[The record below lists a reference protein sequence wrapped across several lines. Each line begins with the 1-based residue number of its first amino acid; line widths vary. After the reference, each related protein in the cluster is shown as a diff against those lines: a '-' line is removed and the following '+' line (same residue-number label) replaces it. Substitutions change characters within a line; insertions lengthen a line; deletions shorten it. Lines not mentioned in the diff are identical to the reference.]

1 MPERRKIMQ
10 YSICSFS
17 QAEITKFNDNN
28 PDYAIDPTDII
39 IFQWF
44 KDFIVDT
51 VTKKIDNKNYKGMWT
66 YEIDNIT
73 YFNIRYEA
81 IIDAFPILKFQSLK
95 SIQRRFDKYVKGGIL
110 LKKTVSHGKKGLF
123 TYFSLTDLF
132 KSFYMDKSNP
142 EQKINPHKVE
152 EITQKDEVALDK
164 NVLSKNEIDF
174 PMDKNVQ
181 SKEVALDKSVLSK
194 TLPLDKNVQSLIY
207 NSSNSLNSFTT
218 SDSSEPSNPSFGEEN
233 TLSQDFEISSVA
245 EEADFLETII
255 KLFGYNPMFNP
266 NPYPVLVHNMT
277 ECKISLTN
285 MSEYLEYAYKTLKKN
300 CKQQE
305 KFVSYFYKSFT
316 SEVYMAQFMFEKSK
330 LAKQK
335 EIAKAN
341 QIICPVCGCSHNKN
355 DSECPNEECHF
366 PREQLSSPEEITH
379 QKAIYDLRKNDFE
392 KYQEYEQ
399 KMTEMFD
406 KYPIT
411 IRFVDK
417 TKNTEYLNEVK
428 ELENKYLKLTVC

>member
-1 MPERRKIMQ
+1 MQ

-28 PDYAIDPTDII
+28 PDFAIDPTDII

-51 VTKKIDNKNYKGMWT
+51 VTKKIDNKGYKGMWT
-66 YEIDNIT
+66 YEIDGIT

-123 TYFSLTDLF
+123 TYFSLTELF
-132 KSFYMDKSNP
+132 KSFYTDKSNP
-142 EQKINPHKVE
+142 EQKINPHKTEKTV
-152 EITQKDEVALDK
+152 QDDEVAMDK
-164 NVLSKNEIDF
+164 NVLSKNSSDF
-174 PMDKNVQ
+174 PLDKNVQ
-181 SKEVALDKSVLSK
+181 CKELPLDKSVLSK
-194 TLPLDKNVQSLIY
+194 TFPLDKNVQSLIY
-207 NSSNSLNSFTT
+207 NSSNSLNSSTT
-218 SDSSEPSNPSFGEEN
+218 SDSSELPNPASDN
-233 TLSQDFEISSVA
+233 KNPLSQNTAFDSA
-245 EEADFLETII
+245 AEADFLETTI

-266 NPYPVLVHNMT
+266 NPYPVLVQNMT
-277 ECKISLTN
+277 ECRIPLSD
-285 MSEYLEYAYKTLKKN
+285 MGEYLEYAYKTLEKN
-300 CKQQE
+300 CKQPE

-330 LAKQK
+330 IEKQK
-335 EIAKAN
+335 EITKAN
-341 QIICPVCGCSHNKN
+341 SIICPVCGCSHNKN

-366 PREQLSSPEEITH
+366 PRESLSSSEEITH

-399 KMTEMFD
+399 KMAEMFD
-406 KYPIT
+406 KYPII
-411 IRFVDK
+411 IRFTDRI
-417 TKNTEYLNEVK
+417 KNTEYLNEVK
-428 ELENKYLKLTVC
+428 ELENKYLKLAVC

>member
-1 MPERRKIMQ
+1 MQ

-17 QAEITKFNDNN
+17 QAEITKFNDSN

-66 YEIDNIT
+66 YEIDDIT

-123 TYFSLTDLF
+123 TYFSLTELF

-152 EITQKDEVALDK
+152 EITQNDEVALDK

-174 PMDKNVQ
+174 PLDKNVQ
-181 SKEVALDKSVLSK
+181 SKEVPMDKFVLSK

-207 NSSNSLNSFTT
+207 NSSNNLNSSTT
-218 SDSSEPSNPSFGEEN
+218 SNSYKIQFSSSGDEN
-233 TLSQDFEISSVA
+233 TLSQKTELSSA

-277 ECKISLTN
+277 ECKISLSD
-285 MSEYLEYAYKTLKKN
+285 MSEYLEYAYKTLEKN
-300 CKQQE
+300 CKQHE

-330 LAKQK
+330 IEKQK

-341 QIICPVCGCSHNKN
+341 QIICPVCGCNHNKN
-355 DSECPNEECHF
+355 DSECPNTECHF
-366 PREQLSSPEEITH
+366 PRESLSNPEEITH

-411 IRFVDK
+411 IRFTDRS
-417 TKNTEYLNEVK
+417 KNTEYLNEVK
-428 ELENKYLKLTVC
+428 ELENKYLKLAVC

>member
-1 MPERRKIMQ
+1 MQ

-17 QAEITKFNDNN
+17 QAEITKFNDKN
-28 PDYAIDPTDII
+28 PDLAIDPTDII

-51 VTKKIDNKNYKGMWT
+51 VTKKIDNKDYKGMWT
-66 YEIDNIT
+66 YDCDNIT

-142 EQKINPHKVE
+142 EQKINPHKTE
-152 EITQKDEVALDK
+152 KTAQNDKVALDK
-164 NVLSKNEIDF
+164 NVLSKNESDS
-174 PMDKNVQ
+174 PLDKNVQ
-181 SKEVALDKSVLSK
+181 CKDAALDKSVLSK

-207 NSSNSLNSFTT
+207 NSSINVNSSTT
-218 SDSSEPSNPSFGEEN
+218 SDSSDAQ
-233 TLSQDFEISSVA
+233 TISAGTKCTETSA
-245 EEADFLETII
+245 EADFLKTTT

-266 NPYPVLVHNMT
+266 NPYPVLVQNMAK
-277 ECKISLTN
+277 CNIPLSA
-285 MSEYLEYAYKTLKKN
+285 MSEYLEYAYNTLSKT
-300 CKQQE
+300 CRQRD

-316 SEVYMAQFMFEKSK
+316 SEVYMAQFTFEKSK
-330 LAKQK
+330 AEKAQQAQK
-335 EIAKAN
+335 VN
-341 QIICPVCGCSHNKN
+341 QIVCPVCGTVHNKN
-355 DSECPNEECHF
+355 DAQCPNSACRLSKEC
-366 PREQLSSPEEITH
+366 LDSPKDIAHE
-379 QKAIYDLRKNDFE
+379 KAIYILRINDPE

-399 KMTEMFD
+399 EMSAVFE
-406 KYPIT
+406 KYPMSM
-411 IRFVDK
+411 RLFDK
-417 TKNTEYLNEVK
+417 TKTEAYQNEISQ
-428 ELENKYLKLTVC
+428 LENKYLKLAACQTAKI